1 MADAIRIQDLQKR
14 FRIGFIPKTRPI
26 LKGIT
31 FAVREGEIF
40 GYLGPNGA
48 GKTTTIKCLLGLI
61 HPDAGTIE
69 IFGRPHHVPRSRE
82 ALGFLP
88 ENPYFYDYLTARE
101 FLAFTADLFG
111 LGRREKEE
119 RIARLLALVGL
130 ERAADLPLRKYSRGM
145 LQRAGLAQA
154 LGFLPENPYFY
165 DYLTGREFLAFTAD
179 LFGLGREEKAE
190 RIARL
195 LKLVGLERAA
205 DLSLRKY
212 SRGMLQRAGLAQ
224 ALINDPKLVVLDE
237 PLGGMDPIGRKEI
250 RDIIVRFKD
259 EGKTV
264 FFTSHILQDIEMI
277 CDRVAI
283 IVGGRIVKEGGL
295 RDLVSEKV
303 LFTEV
308 TLSGLP
314 PQAFEGWGEC
324 VSAQGDRVLLK
335 VYDEARVD
343 EVVGLIHDRK
353 GRLISL
359 SPRTETLEDIFVDT
373 VTRT

>member
-1 MADAIRIQDLQKR
+1 MSDAIRIHDLQKR
-14 FRIGFIPKTRPI
+14 FRLGFIPKSRPV
-26 LKGIT
+26 LRGIT
-31 FAVREGEIF
+31 FSVREGEIF

-61 HPDAGTIE
+61 HPDAGTVD
-69 IFGRPHHVPRSRE
+69 IFGRSSLSPRSRE

-111 LGRREKEE
+111 LARRDKEE
-119 RIARLLALVGL
+119 RIARLLKLVGL

-154 LGFLPENPYFY
+154 L
-165 DYLTGREFLAFTAD
+165 
-179 LFGLGREEKAE
+179 
-190 RIARL
+190 
-195 LKLVGLERAA
+195 V
-205 DLSLRKY
+205 
-212 SRGMLQRAGLAQ
+212 
-224 ALINDPKLVVLDE
+224 NDPKLVILDE
-237 PLGGMDPIGRKEI
+237 PLGGMDPLGRKEI

-283 IVGGRIVKEGGL
+283 IVGGRIVREGAL

-308 TLSGLP
+308 TVSGIAAEAFGGLGESLS
-314 PQAFEGWGEC
+314 
-324 VSAQGDRVLLK
+324 VQGDRVLLK
-335 VYDEARVD
+335 VFEEAKVD
-343 EVVGLIHDRK
+343 EVLALVRDRR
-353 GRLISL
+353 GRLVSL
-359 SPRTETLEDIFVDT
+359 SPRTETLEDIFVET
-373 VTRT
+373 VART

>member
-1 MADAIRIQDLQKR
+1 MADAIRIENVEKR
-14 FRIGFIPKTRPI
+14 FRVGFIPKTRNI
-26 LKGIT
+26 LKGISLT
-31 FAVREGEIF
+31 VREGETF

-61 HPDAGTIE
+61 HPDAGTIS
-69 IFGRPHHVPRSRE
+69 IFGRPHASPRSRQ

-111 LGRREKEE
+111 LC
-119 RIARLLALVGL
+119 
-130 ERAADLPLRKYSRGM
+130 
-145 LQRAGLAQA
+145 
-154 LGFLPENPYFY
+154 
-165 DYLTGREFLAFTAD
+165 
-179 LFGLGREEKAE
+179 REEKDE
-190 RIARL
+190 RIGRL
-195 LKLVGLERAA
+195 LKLVGLERAT
-205 DLSLRKY
+205 DLPLRKY

-237 PLGGMDPIGRKEI
+237 PLGGLDPLGRKEI

-308 TLSGLP
+308 TVSGIP
-314 PQAFEGWGEC
+314 PHAFAGLGES
-324 VSAQGDRVLLK
+324 VSTQGDRVLLR

-343 EVVGLIHDRK
+343 EVVGLVHDRK
-353 GRLISL
+353 GRLLAL

>member
-1 MADAIRIQDLQKR
+1 MADAIRIQDLRKN
-14 FRIGFIPKTRPI
+14 FRLGFIPKTREI

-61 HPDAGTIE
+61 RPDAGTIE
-69 IFGRPHHVPRSRE
+69 ILGRSHLSPRSRE
-82 ALGFLP
+82 PLGFLP

-101 FLAFTADLFG
+101 FLAFTADIFG
-111 LGRREKEE
+111 LGRREKED
-119 RIARLLALVGL
+119 RIRRLLALVGL

-154 LGFLPENPYFY
+154 L
-165 DYLTGREFLAFTAD
+165 
-179 LFGLGREEKAE
+179 
-190 RIARL
+190 
-195 LKLVGLERAA
+195 
-205 DLSLRKY
+205 
-212 SRGMLQRAGLAQ
+212 
-224 ALINDPKLVVLDE
+224 INDPKLVILDE

-283 IVGGRIVKEGGL
+283 IVGGRIVKEGAL
-295 RDLVSEKV
+295 RDLVSERV
-303 LFTEV
+303 LFTEATV
-308 TLSGLP
+308 SGLP
-314 PQAFEGWGEC
+314 PAAFAGLGES
-324 VSAQGDRVLLK
+324 VSAQGDRVLLRIFDESK
-335 VYDEARVD
+335 VDKVLDLVR
-343 EVVGLIHDRK
+343 GQK
-353 GRLISL
+353 GRLLSL
-359 SPRTETLEDIFVDT
+359 SPRTETLEDIFVET

>member
-1 MADAIRIQDLQKR
+1 MADAIRIENLKKK
-14 FRIGFIPKTRPI
+14 FRIGFIPKPREI

-31 FAVREGEIF
+31 FSVREGETF

-61 HPDAGTIE
+61 HPDSGTIE
-69 IFGRPHHVPRSRE
+69 ILGRPHSQPRSRE

-111 LGRREKEE
+111 IGRAERAE
-119 RIARLLALVGL
+119 RIARLLKLVGL

-154 LGFLPENPYFY
+154 L
-165 DYLTGREFLAFTAD
+165 
-179 LFGLGREEKAE
+179 
-190 RIARL
+190 
-195 LKLVGLERAA
+195 V
-205 DLSLRKY
+205 
-212 SRGMLQRAGLAQ
+212 
-224 ALINDPKLVVLDE
+224 NDPKLVVLDE

-308 TLSGLP
+308 TVSGIP
-314 PQAFEGWGEC
+314 PREFAGLGES

-335 VYDEARVD
+335 VYDEALVD
-343 EVVGLIHDRK
+343 EVVRLIHDRQ
-353 GRLISL
+353 GRLIAL

>member
-1 MADAIRIQDLQKR
+1 MADAIRIEDLRKK
-14 FRIGFIPKTRPI
+14 FRLGFIPRTREI
-26 LKGIT
+26 LKGIS
-31 FAVREGEIF
+31 FSVREGETF

-69 IFGRPHHVPRSRE
+69 IFGRPHASPRARQP
-82 ALGFLP
+82 LGFLP

-101 FLAFTADLFG
+101 FLAFTASLFG
-111 LGRREKEE
+111 LGRGEREE
-119 RIARLLALVGL
+119 RIARLLKLVGL

-154 LGFLPENPYFY
+154 L
-165 DYLTGREFLAFTAD
+165 
-179 LFGLGREEKAE
+179 
-190 RIARL
+190 
-195 LKLVGLERAA
+195 V
-205 DLSLRKY
+205 
-212 SRGMLQRAGLAQ
+212 
-224 ALINDPKLVVLDE
+224 NDPRLVVLDE
-237 PLGGMDPIGRKEI
+237 PLGGMDPLGRKEI
-250 RDIIVRFKD
+250 RDIIVRFKG
-259 EGKTV
+259 EGRTV

-308 TLSGLP
+308 TVSGVP
-314 PQAFEGWGEC
+314 PAAFEGLGES
-324 VSAQGDRVLLK
+324 VSTQGDRVLLK
-335 VYDEARVD
+335 VYDEACVD
-343 EVVGLIHDRK
+343 EVVALVHDRK
-353 GRLISL
+353 GRLIAL

>member
-1 MADAIRIQDLQKR
+1 MADAIRIENLQKR
-14 FRIGFIPKTRPI
+14 FRVGFIPKTREI
-26 LKGIT
+26 LKGIS
-31 FAVREGEIF
+31 FSVREGETF

-61 HPDAGTIE
+61 HPDAGTIT
-69 IFGRPHHVPRSRE
+69 IFGRPHSSPRSRE
-82 ALGFLP
+82 
-88 ENPYFYDYLTARE
+88 
-101 FLAFTADLFG
+101 
-111 LGRREKEE
+111 
-119 RIARLLALVGL
+119 
-130 ERAADLPLRKYSRGM
+130 
-145 LQRAGLAQA
+145 A

-179 LFGLGREEKAE
+179 LFGLGKAEKTE

-205 DLSLRKY
+205 DLPLRKY

-224 ALINDPKLVVLDE
+224 ALVNDPKLVVLDE

-308 TLSGLP
+308 TVSGIP
-314 PQAFEGWGEC
+314 PLAFAGLGESI
-324 VSAQGDRVLLK
+324 SAQGDRVLLK

-343 EVVGLIHDRK
+343 EVVRLVHDRR
-353 GRLISL
+353 GRLIAL

>member
-1 MADAIRIQDLQKR
+1 MADAIRIENLQKR
-14 FRIGFIPKTRPI
+14 FRLGFIPKTREI
-26 LKGIT
+26 LRGIT
-31 FAVREGEIF
+31 FTVREGETF

-48 GKTTTIKCLLGLI
+48 GKTTTIKCLLGFI
-61 HPDAGTIE
+61 RPDAGTISL
-69 IFGRPHHVPRSRE
+69 FGRPHAAPRSR
-82 ALGFLP
+82 
-88 ENPYFYDYLTARE
+88 
-101 FLAFTADLFG
+101 
-111 LGRREKEE
+111 
-119 RIARLLALVGL
+119 
-130 ERAADLPLRKYSRGM
+130 
-145 LQRAGLAQA
+145 QA

>member
-1 MADAIRIQDLQKR
+1 MGDAIRIQDLRKN
-14 FRIGFIPKTRPI
+14 FRLGFIPKTREI

-61 HPDAGTIE
+61 RPDAGTIE
-69 IFGRPHHVPRSRE
+69 ILGRSHRSPRSRE
-82 ALGFLP
+82 PLGFLP

-111 LGRREKEE
+111 LGRAEKEG
-119 RIARLLALVGL
+119 RIRRLLALVGL

-154 LGFLPENPYFY
+154 L
-165 DYLTGREFLAFTAD
+165 
-179 LFGLGREEKAE
+179 
-190 RIARL
+190 
-195 LKLVGLERAA
+195 
-205 DLSLRKY
+205 
-212 SRGMLQRAGLAQ
+212 
-224 ALINDPKLVVLDE
+224 INDPKLVILDE

-283 IVGGRIVKEGGL
+283 IVGGRIVREGTL
-295 RDLVSEKV
+295 RDLVSERV
-303 LFTEV
+303 LFTEATV
-308 TLSGLP
+308 AGLP
-314 PQAFEGWGEC
+314 PAVFAGLGES
-324 VSAQGDRVLLK
+324 VSVQGDRVLLRLF
-335 VYDEARVD
+335 DESQVDRVLD
-343 EVVGLIHDRK
+343 LVRGRK
-353 GRLISL
+353 GRLLSL
-359 SPRTETLEDIFVDT
+359 SPRTETLEDIFVET
-373 VTRT
+373 VART